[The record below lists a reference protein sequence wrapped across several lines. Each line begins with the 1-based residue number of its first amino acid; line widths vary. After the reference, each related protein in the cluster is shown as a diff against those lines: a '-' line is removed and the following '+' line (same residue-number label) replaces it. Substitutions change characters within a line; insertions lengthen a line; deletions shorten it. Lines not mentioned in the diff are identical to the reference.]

1 MQRRLKKSVTYSLY
15 GLSFTLLV
23 LGITLLSFT
32 TRGTKQSN
40 FSYVSKGIFDSEE
53 NIKVVTTEVK
63 IMKPFTDNNVE
74 IVKSYYDYTA
84 DSKSQEKSL
93 LYYENTYMQS
103 TGVSYSNGSSFDVI
117 AILSGTV
124 TEVKEDETLGNSIT
138 IEHDNGITSVY
149 QSISGI
155 NVKQGDVVAQGDK
168 IATSATS
175 NISPNLENHLY
186 FELIIKGSCVNPEN
200 YYEKLVSEV

>member
-1 MQRRLKKSVTYSLY
+1 M
-15 GLSFTLLV
+15 
-23 LGITLLSFT
+23 T
-32 TRGTKQSN
+32 TKESKQSN
-40 FSYVSKGIFDSEE
+40 FSYVSKGIFDSGE
-53 NIKVVTTEVK
+53 NIKVVTTEAK
-63 IMKPFTDNNVE
+63 IIKPFTDNKVE

-84 DSKSQEKSL
+84 DSKTQEKSL

-103 TGVSYSNGSSFDVI
+103 TGVSYSNGSNFDVI

-149 QSISGI
+149 QSITGI

-168 IATSATS
+168 IATSSTS